1 MVSLGVYRSPPVAIE
16 KLTVT
21 VKEAARMCSVSEK
34 TILRR
39 IADGSLSST
48 RTGPHEE
55 STRLVFVTELHDFL
69 RRMSDSPRRPT
80 F

>member
-1 MVSLGVYRSPPVAIE
+1 MAIE

-39 IADGSLSST
+39 IHDGSLTST
-48 RTGPHEE
+48 RTGPHKDC
-55 STRLVFVTELHDFL
+55 TRLVFVSDLHDFL